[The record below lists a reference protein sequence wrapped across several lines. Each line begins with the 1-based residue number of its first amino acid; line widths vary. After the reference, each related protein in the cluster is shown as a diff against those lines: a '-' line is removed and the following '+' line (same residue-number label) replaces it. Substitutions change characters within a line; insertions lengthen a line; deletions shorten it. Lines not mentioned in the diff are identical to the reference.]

1 MPNKFYSMN
10 KKTKII
16 ISIMAI
22 IGTLII
28 AALTV
33 LLVNTYSNLNQ
44 TESEIKEIEKV
55 MEFEKQ
61 VSIEEFEK
69 LSQEYEEFYIEINND
84 SLLQLINEEKQKV
97 KDLLQELKT
106 VKATNAKRIRELQK
120 ELGTVRGVLKQ
131 YIAQVDSLNHE
142 NIKLTQENVKVRK
155 QYESATKTVKE
166 MEEKN
171 AELGK
176 LIDMAAVLEAQNIQV
191 RTLNNKGNDT
201 KKLKRITKF
210 EFCFTILRNITAER
224 GEKTIYICINAP
236 SGEVMTLS
244 PDQLFTFEENEIA
257 YSAKKNIAYTGENT
271 DVCIYYDIENALE
284 KGTYHIGIFA
294 DGNLIGTTGFALN

>member
-1 MPNKFYSMN
+1 MN
-10 KKTKII
+10 KTAKII
-16 ISIMAI
+16 VTIFSI
-22 IGTLII
+22 LIV
-28 AALTV
+28 ALAG
-33 LLVNTYSNLNQ
+33 LLAYNYFLL
-44 TESEIKEIEKV
+44 TEKENEIKVIEQE

-61 VSIEEFEK
+61 ASIEEFEQ
-69 LSQEYEEFYIEINND
+69 LSRQYEEFYIETNND
-84 SLLQLINEEKQKV
+84 SLLKLIDEEKQKV

-106 VKATNAKRIRELQK
+106 VKATNARRIRELQK
-120 ELGTVRGVLKQ
+120 ELSTVRGVLKQ
-131 YIAQVDSLNHE
+131 YVAQVDSLNTA
-142 NIKLTQENVKVRK
+142 NKKLTQENVKVRK